1 MKRVF
6 ERLALALAL
15 VGLVAEPAS
24 AIAYGG
30 WNGRL
35 SLDSWY
41 DDNLTRGLTV
51 SPAALPYGNQ
61 ELGLNLGAS
70 LGNVFVL
77 TPEIDSW
84 LIASVHG
91 RVGVLYPSLSGA
103 WGSLFSNTIW
113 HLEGGREAY
122 LLLGATHFF
131 NSGTYNAAGA
141 GLVQPLWAG
150 GSARA
155 EAGVGGYRADVA
167 SSSFTMPSIGG
178 GLDQAFMT
186 GTVLG
191 ARYAYQTLF
200 YTTAQVAPRHQLY
213 LFATQRLGPNWELH
227 ARYLRTLD
235 LSATAPYQE
244 GYWDA
249 GVGYDF

>member
-1 MKRVF
+1 MRGPWISG
-6 ERLALALAL
+6 ALALAVAL
-15 VGLVAEPAS
+15 LSAAEPAQ

-30 WNGRL
+30 WNARL

-41 DDNLTRGLTV
+41 DDNLTRGITV

-84 LIASVHG
+84 LIASVNG
-91 RVGVLYPSLSGA
+91 RAGVLYPSLSGV
-103 WGSLFSNTIW
+103 WGSLFSNTVM
-113 HLEGGREAY
+113 HLDGGREAY
-122 LLLGATHFF
+122 MLLGTTHFW

-141 GLVQPLWAG
+141 GLVQSLWTGA
-150 GSARA
+150 SARV
-155 EAGVGGYRADVA
+155 EAGVGGYFANQA

-178 GLDQAFMT
+178 GLDQVFMT
-186 GTVLG
+186 GTSLG

-200 YTTAQVAPRHQLY
+200 YSASTTPRHQFY
-213 LFATQRLGPNWELH
+213 LFASQRLGANWEVH
-227 ARYLRTLD
+227 GRYLRTID
-235 LSATAPYQE
+235 LSSTNGYQE
-244 GYWDA
+244 GYFDM